1 MVKAK
6 LPAPE
11 QAKKEE
17 VEALIGRVRQ
27 GELRAEDRVLVERLL
42 RLLLELVRVIEA
54 KNVTISRLKRWL
66 FGPGSDRRSG
76 AGEPEPGAGT
86 EVGDEARPVAGAGK
100 PKAKVRGHGRLPAGA
115 YLGAQRV
122 ECRHRELAAG
132 SRCPGSGC
140 GGKLH
145 RLSEGAVFV
154 RLVGQP
160 LVGATR
166 YDQEVLR
173 CGNCQTRYVAP
184 LPAGVAAEKYD
195 TTADAAMVLAKYG
208 AGLPFHRLARMQA
221 GFGIPLPEAVQWERA
236 EALAQVALPVF
247 LELEREAAR
256 ASVLYQDDT
265 GVRILKPEVKDGR
278 TSQQT
283 TGLVAEVGDHRVAL
297 YRSGADHAGENASRL
312 LKERPV
318 GLDPLIRMGDALA
331 ANRSPQVE
339 NVVEAV
345 CLAHA
350 RRQFVDIEA
359 FFPQEC
365 AVVLD
370 ALDQVYEFDRRTK
383 KMTPAG
389 RLAFHQEHSE
399 PVLKAL
405 EKWIAQQF
413 STGQVEPNG
422 SLGKA
427 LSYLQRHWEELT
439 QWVRVAG
446 APIDNN
452 PCERALKRPIL
463 QRKNA
468 YFYRTSH
475 GAAIGDLWAS
485 VLETCRLNGI
495 PEFAYLVAL
504 GRAGRAVRAAPRDW
518 LPWVWAARQRAAA
531 A

>member
-1 MVKAK
+1 MAKAK
-6 LPAPE
+6 LPLSE
-11 QAKKEE
+11 QAKSED
-17 VEALIGRVRQ
+17 VEALIGR
-27 GELRAEDRVLVERLL
+27 LRESDLGVADQALVERLL

-66 FGPGSDRRSG
+66 FGSGSDRRSEPEAETKPE
-76 AGEPEPGAGT
+76 AGEAGEKSTPGGPS
-86 EVGDEARPVAGAGK
+86 EK
-100 PKAKVRGHGRLPAGA
+100 PKVKGHGRLKAESYVGA
-115 YLGAQRV
+115 ERV
-122 ECRHRELAAG
+122 ECRHRELAVG
-132 SRCPGSGC
+132 GQCPGAGC
-140 GGKLH
+140 RGKLH
-145 RLSEGAVFV
+145 RLSEGAVFI
-154 RLVGQP
+154 RLTGQP

-166 YDQEVLR
+166 FDQEVLR
-173 CGNCQTRYVAP
+173 CGSCQTRYVAP

-195 TTADAAMVLAKYG
+195 VTADAAMVLAKYG

-221 GFGIPLPEAVQWERA
+221 GFGIPVPEAVQWERA
-236 EALAQVALPVF
+236 EALAQVALPVY

-256 ASVLYQDDT
+256 AEVLYQDDT
-265 GVRILKPEVKDGR
+265 GVRILKPDGKEGR

-283 TGLVAEVGDHRVAL
+283 TGMVAEVGDHRVAL
-297 YRSGADHAGENASRL
+297 YRSGANHAGENASTL
-312 LKERPV
+312 LQHRPV
-318 GLDPLIRMGDALA
+318 ELGPVIRMGDALA

-370 ALDQVYEFDRRTK
+370 AIDQVYEVDRQTRG
-383 KMTPAG
+383 MTALA
-389 RLAFHQEHSE
+389 RLAFHQEHSQ
-399 PVLKAL
+399 PVVDGLR
-405 EKWIAQQF
+405 KWMVEQL
-413 STGQVEPNG
+413 STRQVEPNG

-427 LSYLQRHWEELT
+427 LAYLERHEKGLT
-439 QWVRVAG
+439 QYLRVAG

-452 PCERALKRPIL
+452 PAERALKRPIL

-475 GAAIGDLWAS
+475 GAAIGDLWTS
-485 VLETCRLNGI
+485 LLESCRLNGV

-518 LPWVWAARQRAAA
+518 LPWVWAERQRAAA